1 MPDAVYYAKDA
12 QVLNVD
18 DRALL
23 GLFKTVEIRV
33 RQKIV
38 DQSAPVDGYEFHRAV
53 RRGATL
59 SYEAFIG
66 QGTASLS
73 GNLVDLAD
81 LDDFAVS
88 TTFVDGRSFTG
99 TFSLEDGAWSG
110 SDDPNSESGTCR
122 SHGEFA
128 IS

>member
-1 MPDAVYYAKDA
+1 MPDKVYYAKDA
-12 QVLNVD
+12 SVLNVD
-18 DRALL
+18 SRALL
-23 GLFKTVEIRV
+23 GLFKTVEVRV

-38 DQSAPVDGYEFHRAV
+38 DQSSVDDDYEFHRAV

-59 SYEAFIG
+59 TYEAFIP

-73 GNLVDLAD
+73 ANLIGLAD

-88 TTFVDGRSFTG
+88 TTFVDGRNFTG

-122 SHGEFA
+122 SHGAFA